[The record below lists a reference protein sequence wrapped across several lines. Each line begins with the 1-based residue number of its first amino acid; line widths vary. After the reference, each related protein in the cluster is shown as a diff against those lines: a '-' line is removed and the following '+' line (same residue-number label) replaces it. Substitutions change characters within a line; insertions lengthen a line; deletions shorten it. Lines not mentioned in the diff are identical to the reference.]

1 MNNSEINTKIDKML
15 SIINEIKAEIN
26 GTSSQNM
33 PLEIINNK
41 LPVGVWN
48 AEEKGLTKIKFV
60 RLLVQDDNW
69 VMGYNATLKVLNQY
83 IIEGAIST
91 HKIGNK
97 ILVYREDQENTVT
110 EKW

>member
-1 MNNSEINTKIDKML
+1 MNTSEINKNLDKML
-15 SIINEIKAEIN
+15 SLINDIKAEIN
-26 GTSSQNM
+26 GTSSQDDA
-33 PLEIINNK
+33 LDIINNK

-48 AEEKGLTKIKFV
+48 AEEKDLTKIKFV
-60 RLLVQDDNW
+60 RLLIKDDNW
-69 VMGYNATLKVLNQY
+69 TMGYNNTLKLLNQY
-83 IIEGAIST
+83 IIEGEIST